1 MERSSETSQST
12 SWWIDSSLQQ
22 SLHVSRLWLWLSTK
36 RKATAQKL
44 KRRLKRDAV
53 PSKFDF
59 PTSSTS
65 TSKKPRV
72 SSERRAQER
81 ARREAS
87 LVLLIFYRNINS
99 KCLGVWQSRGLS
111 NVSRFHFDLYL
122 YEKAY
127 FRRVIPGKI
136 KRESCFVFEKQHQH
150 MAQYKIDISL
160 SRKVQ
165 LRRFSKQRLTTML

>member
-1 MERSSETSQST
+1 MA
-12 SWWIDSSLQQ
+12 
-22 SLHVSRLWLWLSTK
+22 
-36 RKATAQKL
+36 KAQAT
-44 KRRLKRDAV
+44 RLKRNAV

-65 TSKKPRV
+65 KSKKPRV
-72 SSERRAQER
+72 ASERRAQER
-81 ARREAS
+81 ARREVS

-111 NVSRFHFDLYL
+111 NVSRYHYDLYL

-127 FRRVIPGKI
+127 FRDVVPGKI
-136 KRESCFVFEKQHQH
+136 KRESRFVFEKQHQH

-165 LRRFSKQRLTTML
+165 LQRFSEQRLTIML